1 MFEIIFYKMTCERNR
16 IDKTQFLTEAKT
28 YSGTL
33 RESSSIINPSITIEE
48 PTAALVGYNYCYI
61 AAWNRYYFITDIVA
75 VSNFLWEVSMR
86 VDVLNTFK
94 TEIKQ
99 QKGLIARSSLG
110 NKYLV
115 DDKATFK
122 AEYTLNDMVGG
133 FIEIYPTNED
143 DCNVVLRVANLTTS
157 GSNAQY
163 DYFKPRFFS
172 FDGQNSAVSEF
183 DMTNISTFICRAKDI
198 EALFDDMRGDS
209 ANAAYIVSCISFP
222 FKFCGYNDEK
232 VEGATKEGIIIGGYN
247 TGILGWRL
255 SAKSIN
261 NLFTIKYNRIQ
272 NFHLTDAEIPFYP
285 YQYLDMYLP
294 YYGVYRF
301 NPNTFLAFGD
311 AVDHLSIIYVLDPT
325 STTGLICITAGK
337 FEPYGS
343 QNPQDFVYYI
353 LDTLNVEIGY
363 NIDFMITNRDAIERQ
378 RSADNISLVAS
389 AIGSLASVGVGAA
402 SAIIDPR
409 GLAASVFGLSNLA
422 GAIGKY
428 SANRALEAEI
438 PVTKQ
443 AGNSLVMGQ
452 YTPQCSIRI
461 FRKEYLT
468 NRDEEYISQFGLPD
482 YAVRDFS
489 TLTNYVEVGEV
500 HLENIPNALDEEL
513 NEIERLLKSGVH
525 F

>member
-1 MFEIIFYKMTCERNR
+1 MFKIIFYKMTCERNR
-16 IDKTQFLTEAKT
+16 IDKTRFLREPKT
-28 YSGTL
+28 YNGTL
-33 RESSSIINPSITIEE
+33 RESSSITNPSITIEE
-48 PTAALVGYNYCYI
+48 PTTTLVGYNYCYI
-61 AAWNRYYFITDIVA
+61 PAWNRYYFITDIVA
-75 VSNFLWEVSMR
+75 VSSFLWEVSMR

-99 QKGLIARSSLG
+99 QKGLIARSSFG
-110 NKYLV
+110 NRYLV
-115 DDKATFK
+115 DDKATFN
-122 AEYTLNDMVGG
+122 AEYKLINMRGG
-133 FIEIYPTNED
+133 LIANYPTNED

-157 GSNAQY
+157 GTSAQY
-163 DYFKPRFFS
+163 DYFKPRFYS
-172 FDGQNSAVSEF
+172 FDGQNSAVSKF
-183 DMTNISTFICRAKDI
+183 DMTNISTFLCRAKDI
-198 EALFDDMRGDS
+198 EAIFNNMRGDS

-222 FKFCGYNDEK
+222 VKFCGYNDEK
-232 VEGATKEGIIIGGYN
+232 VEGAVKIGITIGSCK
-247 TGILGWRL
+247 TGISGWQL

-261 NLFTIKYNRIQ
+261 NLFTIKNSLLHK
-272 NFHLTDAEIPFYP
+272 FSLTDAEIPFYP
-285 YQYLDMYLP
+285 YQYLDIYLP

-311 AVDHLSIIYVLDPT
+311 AAESISIIYVLDPT
-325 STTGLICITAGK
+325 STTGLICITADKLDPFGD
-337 FEPYGS
+337 
-343 QNPQDFVYYI
+343 QDPLDCAYYI

-363 NIDFMITNRDAIERQ
+363 NVDFMITNKDAIERQ

-428 SANRALEAEI
+428 GANRALEAEI

-452 YTPQCSIRI
+452 YTPQLSARV

-468 NRDEEYISQFGLPD
+468 NRDEEYVYQFGLPD
-482 YAVRDFS
+482 YDFRDFS

-500 HLENIPNALDEEL
+500 HLENIPNALDSEL
-513 NEIERLLKSGVH
+513 TEIETLLKSGVH

>member
-1 MFEIIFYKMTCERNR
+1 MFDIIFYKMTCEKNR
-16 IDKTQFLTEAKT
+16 IDKTQFLTEPKT

-33 RESSSIINPSITIEE
+33 RESSSIINPVITVEE
-48 PTAALVGYNYCYI
+48 PTSALVGYNYCYI

-75 VSNFLWEVSMR
+75 ISNFLWEISMR

-115 DDKATFK
+115 DDKATFN
-122 AEYTLNDMVGG
+122 AEYKLIDMKGG
-133 FIEIYPTNED
+133 ILPVYPTNED
-143 DCNVVLRVANLTTS
+143 DCNVVLRVASLTS
-157 GSNAQY
+157 GTSAQY

-183 DMTNISTFICRAKDI
+183 DMTNISTYLCRAKDI
-198 EALFDDMRGDS
+198 ESIFNKMRDDS
-209 ANAAYIVSCISFP
+209 TNAAYIISCISFP
-222 FKFCGYNDEK
+222 FKFCGYNDTT
-232 VEGATKEGIIIGGYN
+232 VEGAVKNGITIGNYR
-247 TGILGWRL
+247 TELLGWEL

-261 NLFTIKYNRIQ
+261 KLFTLKYFLMQ
-272 NFHLTDAEIPFYP
+272 DFSLTDAEIPFYP
-285 YQYLDMYLP
+285 YQYLDIYLP

-311 AVDHLSIIYVLDPT
+311 AVERISIIYVLDPT
-325 STTGLICITAGK
+325 STTGLICITADK
-337 FEPYGS
+337 LDPYGS
-343 QNPQDFVYYI
+343 QDPLDCAYYI

-363 NIDFMITNRDAIERQ
+363 NVDFMVTNKDAIERQ

-402 SAIIDPR
+402 SAIINPI
-409 GLAASVFGLSNLA
+409 GLASSVFGLSNLA

-428 SANRALEAEI
+428 GANRALEAEI
-438 PVTKQ
+438 PVTKR

-452 YTPQCSIRI
+452 YTPQISARI

-468 NRDEEYISQFGLPD
+468 NRDEEYVSQFGLPD
-482 YAVRDFS
+482 YDFRDFS

-500 HLENIPNALDEEL
+500 HLENIPNALDAEL
-513 NEIERLLKSGVH
+513 TEIEMLLKSGVH